1 MKYYYGILAVVF
13 FILAV
18 FSYESS
24 KVPFVLAIISWLSAC
39 VCTGL
44 ASKYDTYDKTRK
56 IQEELD
62 LEVEEGNVSD

>member
-1 MKYYYGILAVVF
+1 MKYYYGILAVIF
-13 FILAV
+13 FLLAV

-24 KVPFVLAIISWLSAC
+24 FVLAIISWLSAC

-44 ASKYDTYDKTRK
+44 AFRYDTYGKTKK

-62 LEVEEGNVSD
+62 LGVDKNNVSD